1 MERYISIKQ
10 VMDDVLDH
18 PLLKDVSLERAVNYA
33 VEFIRMVGVP
43 KVFTEKNVG
52 LEIQDFRVKIPCDC
66 LEVIQLLD
74 KRTNKAF
81 RGATNSFHLSH
92 INDPDLTYK
101 IQNSVIITSIKCGKV
116 ILAYRAMETDAEG
129 YPVIIDD
136 ANFIKALELYI
147 KKERFTMLFDM
158 NKISQ
163 QVYNNTLQAYT
174 MAVAKAQS
182 HLTQPTVDEMQSI
195 TNMWNTLIP
204 RTTEHDNGFATLGRR
219 EYIRRH

>member
-1 MERYISIKQ
+1 M
-10 VMDDVLDH
+10 
-18 PLLKDVSLERAVNYA
+18 
-33 VEFIRMVGVP
+33 
-43 KVFTEKNVG
+43 
-52 LEIQDFRVKIPCDC
+52 
-66 LEVIQLLD
+66 
-74 KRTNKAF
+74 
-81 RGATNSFHLSH
+81 
-92 INDPDLTYK
+92 TYK

-158 NKISQ
+158 NKISP

>member
-52 LEIQDFRVKIPCDC
+52 LEIQDFRVKLPCDC

-101 IQNSVIITSIKCGKV
+101 IQNSVIITSIKCGNV

-158 NKISQ
+158 NKISP

-219 EYIRRH
+219 E

>member
-52 LEIQDFRVKIPCDC
+52 LEIQDFRVKLPCDC

-101 IQNSVIITSIKCGKV
+101 IQNSVIITSIKCGNV

-158 NKISQ
+158 NKISP

>member
-18 PLLKDVSLERAVNYA
+18 PLLRDVSLERAVNYA

-52 LEIQDFRVKIPCDC
+52 LEVQDFRVKLPCDC

-101 IQNSVIITSIKCGKV
+101 IQNSVIITSIKCGEV
-116 ILAYRAMETDAEG
+116 ILAYRAMETDVEG

-182 HLTQPTVDEMQSI
+182 NLTQPTVDEMQSI

-204 RTTEHDNGFATLGRR
+204 RMTEHDNGFATLGRR

>member
-52 LEIQDFRVKIPCDC
+52 LEIQDFRVKLPCDC

-74 KRTNKAF
+74 KRTNKSF

-158 NKISQ
+158 NKISP